1 MDFDGMTK
9 GEHLAL
15 MRCMQ
20 SVAEALEVLRYH
32 VRAKDRKTQAA
43 LLEYRKQ
50 NEALER
56 ALTTISVRQRFAA
69 QGGKE
74 AAV

>member
-1 MDFDGMTK
+1 MDFDGMTN
-9 GEHLAL
+9 GERAAL
-15 MRCMQ
+15 DGAVSRAI
-20 SVAEALEVLRYH
+20 VKLGVFRYMADQGNGKA
-32 VRAKDRKTQAA
+32 REA
-43 LLEYRKQ
+43 LLEYRKAH
-50 NEALER
+50 EALER